1 MRSRLHVDDAPLEAL
16 LATYVRDHLAAAAGG
31 AALARR
37 AAGTLDRL
45 DPEDATTL
53 SRLAQEIGEERR
65 TLRRCARALD
75 IRRPRLRELGALIA
89 ERLGR
94 VKLNGQLLGTSSLS
108 PILEI
113 DLLITA
119 VSGKGRGWR
128 TLAVLAPENVPA
140 DIDLMVLE
148 QRSIEQRG
156 ELEALQD
163 RLLRRL
169 RDSAED

>member
-37 AAGTLDRL
+37 AAGTMDQL
-45 DPEDATTL
+45 DPEAAMTL
-53 SRLAQEIGEERR
+53 ARLAREIGEERG
-65 TLRRCARALD
+65 TLRRCAHALD
-75 IRRPRLRELGALIA
+75 IRRPRLRELGALIT

-108 PILEI
+108 PILEL

-119 VSGKGRGWR
+119 VSGKGRVWR
-128 TLAVLAPENVPA
+128 TLAVLASDGVPD
-140 DIDLMVLE
+140 DIDLVALE

-156 ELEALQD
+156 VLEALQD
-163 RLLRRL
+163 RLLRRM
-169 RDSAED
+169 RESAEV